1 MPRSKKA
8 YGWKDGNSYFLSLL
22 PRASNGARNV
32 YASPTDALRDAHG
45 RGIAIEWEN
54 VAEIDGHGHQ

>member
-1 MPRSKKA
+1 MPRYKKA

-22 PRASNGARNV
+22 PRAANGAANA
-32 YASPTDALRDAHG
+32 YPTPSDALREAHM

-54 VAEIDGHGHQ
+54 ISEIDGHGHQ